1 MSNLNTE
8 DIAVYQEAGGLYKV
22 EEIEIC
28 GYENGEEIP
37 PQKWWAVSNKLFPE
51 KECYECRNLEVANEL
66 CEELN
71 SLTRRYGLN
80 KILPEPAGIPMMND
94 CYNLAHRINEKQ
106 DKLNDY
112 QTALEHE
119 LVCERRYNEKCN
131 EVKLH
136 PDIVKEKLELSKAPT
151 EKQITAYCEETF
163 KKEFTNWKIAKTN
176 TSLISKQID
185 LINDYISLEKYI
197 LRKEL
202 KE

>member
-1 MSNLNTE
+1 MSNLNTDDIVEIYE
-8 DIAVYQEAGGLYKV
+8 DAGGLYKV

-28 GYENGEEIP
+28 GYEDGEEIP
-37 PQKWWAVSNKLFPE
+37 SSNWWAVANKLFPE
-51 KECYECRNLEVANEL
+51 KECYECRNLEVANKL

-80 KILPEPAGIPMMND
+80 KILPEPRKSLE
-94 CYNLAHRINEKQ
+94 CRELAERINEKHC
-106 DKLNDY
+106 KLNDY

-131 EVKLH
+131 DVKLH

-151 EKQITAYCEETF
+151 EKQINAYCEETYE
-163 KKEFTNWKIAKTN
+163 KEFINWKIAKAN